1 MSDDPASAFAGA
13 LDRMPGVEAT
23 GVSDAGRIDRHAGE
37 RLGAYE
43 LLRPLGAGGMAEVW
57 LANRADG
64 AFERQVALKIPHLR
78 HLPAQMTDRFA
89 RECRI
94 LATLE
99 TPNIARLYDAGVDA
113 TGAPYIA
120 MEYVQGE
127 PLVAW
132 CDARE
137 LETPAR
143 IRLFIQVL
151 DAVGYAHRRQIL
163 HRDLKPSNILVTGT
177 GRGAPAGFWR
187 GAAAARRY
195 GRAVHDA
202 SLGSC
207 ADAGLC
213 QPGAAAWRTGRPAQR
228 RLFAG
233 RGAA

>member
-1 MSDDPASAFAGA
+1 
-13 LDRMPGVEAT
+13 
-23 GVSDAGRIDRHAGE
+23 
-37 RLGAYE
+37 
-43 LLRPLGAGGMAEVW
+43 MAE
-57 LANRADG
+57 
-64 AFERQVALKIPHLR
+64 
-78 HLPAQMTDRFA
+78 RFA

-137 LETPAR
+137 LDTPAR

-151 DAVGYAHRRQIL
+151 DAVSYAHRRQIL
-163 HRDLKPSNILVTGT
+163 HRDLKPSNILVTEQGEVRLLDF
-177 GRGAPAGFWR
+177 GV
-187 GAAAARRY
+187 ARLLH
-195 GRAVHDA
+195 GDADGSVHDA
-202 SLGSC
+202 RLGPR

-213 QPGAAAWRTGRPAQR
+213 EPGAAAWRTGRSAQR
-228 RLFAG
+228 HLLAG